1 MNPYKTLGLK
11 KKATQ
16 EEIKEAYKKFA
27 KKHHPDKGGKAED
40 FKKINE
46 AYNILKDPEERKL
59 YDKFGVTK
67 DSDMYNLY
75 RKVTNAFK
83 NFIFSQASS
92 GMEDPRIEEIK
103 SKISNDIEKLK
114 NDIEISIE
122 TIDRIKNMKPKVKMK
137 TENKHNCFDIACNEV
152 IKEIKP
158 QIKQARYNLKEL
170 KKVKEI
176 VDNFYQE
183 KTMYLG
189 KGKFESGNKSGA
201 ANNIVVTYSTRHG
214 Q

>member
-103 SKISNDIEKLK
+103 NKISNDIEKLK
-114 NDIEISIE
+114 NDIEVSIE
-122 TIDRIKNMKPKVKMK
+122 TIDRIENMKPKVKMK
-137 TENKHNCFDIACNEV
+137 TKKKHNCFDIACNEV
-152 IKEIKP
+152 IEEIKP

-170 KKVKEI
+170 KKIKEI

-183 KTMYLG
+183 QTMYLG
-189 KGKFESGNKSGA
+189 EGVYRTDTKNGTVSD
-201 ANNIVVTYSTRHG
+201 VVLRYSARYEL
-214 Q
+214 